1 MRYEEA
7 FGENGFPEAS
17 VESDGGGTQM
27 TSVERERYY
36 TDVFNLPLL

>member
-7 FGENGFPEAS
+7 FGENGFPEAG
-17 VESDGGGTQM
+17 VESDGGATQM
-27 TSVERERYY
+27 TNVERERYY